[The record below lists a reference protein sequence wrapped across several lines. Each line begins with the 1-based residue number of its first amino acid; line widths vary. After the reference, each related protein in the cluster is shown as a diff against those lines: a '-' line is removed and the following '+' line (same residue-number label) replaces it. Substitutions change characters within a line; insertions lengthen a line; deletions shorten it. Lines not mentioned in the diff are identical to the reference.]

1 MPLDGFRIPPA
12 PTFAVAD
19 NVVVMLQ
26 GRLVSP
32 DLAIAAVG
40 TVGVAMVRVRIPQD
54 LDLSI
59 PATVAIEAGDVLS
72 NALPL
77 PVK

>member
-19 NVVVMLQ
+19 TVVVMLQ

-40 TVGVAMVRVRIPQD
+40 TVGVAMVQVRIPQD